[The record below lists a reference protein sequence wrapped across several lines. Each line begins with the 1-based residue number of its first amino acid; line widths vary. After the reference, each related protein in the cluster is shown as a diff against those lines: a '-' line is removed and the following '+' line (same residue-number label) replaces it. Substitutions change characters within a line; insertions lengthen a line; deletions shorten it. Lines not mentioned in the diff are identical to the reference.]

1 MENATAGGAGVQVCG
16 WLSSHRWVLFAACGL
31 FLS

>member
-1 MENATAGGAGVQVCG
+1 MENATAGGAGVQARG
-16 WLSSHRWVLFAACGL
+16 WLSSHCWVPFAACGL